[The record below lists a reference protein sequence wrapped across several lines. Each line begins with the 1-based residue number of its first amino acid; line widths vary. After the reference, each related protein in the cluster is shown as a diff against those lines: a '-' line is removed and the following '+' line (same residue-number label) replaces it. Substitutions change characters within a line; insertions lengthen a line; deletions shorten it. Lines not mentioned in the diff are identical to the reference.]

1 MFTKIK
7 ILFIGAALLLS
18 GGVTNASDPMVL
30 TIDQLDNVTAG
41 GGVRFDSNIKET
53 FRIDK
58 HIREDKKARYDIRTF
73 VREHSAVAEATSDAK
88 GNNTDAQT
96 FTFSQTTGRT
106 SEAASTS
113 IALTDN
119 SSDCC

>member
-1 MFTKIK
+1 MFTKTK

-18 GGVTNASDPMVL
+18 GGVASAGDPMVL

-41 GGVRFDSNIKET
+41 GGVRFNSSISER

-58 HIREDKKARYDIRTF
+58 RIREDKRARYDVRTH
-73 VREHSAVAEATSDAK
+73 VRGHSAVAEATSDAF
-88 GNNTDAQT
+88 GRNTDAQT
-96 FTFSQTTGRT
+96 FTFSQTTGRR

-119 SSDCC
+119 R